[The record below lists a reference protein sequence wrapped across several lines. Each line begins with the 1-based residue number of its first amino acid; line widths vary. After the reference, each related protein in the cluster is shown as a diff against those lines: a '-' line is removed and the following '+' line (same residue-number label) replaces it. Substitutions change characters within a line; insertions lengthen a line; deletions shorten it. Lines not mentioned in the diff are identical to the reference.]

1 MSFALPF
8 LGPSPIFFDGQFS
21 DVNVMPYTVNL
32 DGTDYLVD
40 LSEYRH
46 NGIARFRE
54 GVINSGE
61 PNDQLY
67 DTQGAWWRYRI
78 SWHQG
83 ADQDVADLDETGVP
97 ARFNTSRGIDPWFK
111 YQACLLNDTEEVLA
125 VAADAI
131 FMVATGQHVYVSD
144 GTGVKRS
151 SDLSTWNSITG
162 LTGTV
167 TGMTT
172 DGTSVY
178 IATTSDI
185 YTVSPAGV
193 GATAT
198 TSATAPGSG
207 YDKIAFVSNRL
218 IAGAANVIYEIKTS
232 TIDAIYT
239 HFQPA
244 FRWTA
249 IFNVG
254 SRIYMGGFAG
264 NRSELYTTSSDDSGA
279 LILSAEAASFFSGEL
294 IRDALSYGGQVILAT
309 SEGVRFATLAGD
321 STLQYGPLLDDMGS
335 SSCIAAQGR
344 FVYFGWD
351 NFPGAGCGVGRLALD
366 EFVNTLQPA
375 YATDVFTEAVDDDV
389 VAVARFA
396 GRTLFAVSGEGVY
409 ATDLDA
415 YVTEG
420 YLDSGD
426 ITFGTVEDKSL
437 STLRARFAQLDAGE
451 SVRVEITDQLDAAIG
466 SKTVSTLNAQELTLE
481 LQTQIVERARIRV
494 LLRGDG
500 TSTPCLRQWRLRAYP
515 IAPTTEEWLVPLIIR
530 SQVVVN
536 DSEGQV
542 LSMDPW
548 EETAHIRQLWEDSE
562 IVLYKEGDHAF
573 RVRID
578 NFQIGAIE
586 WRDGSDWMEV
596 NCTVRLLTA

>member
-32 DGTDYLVD
+32 AGVDYVVNLE
-40 LSEYRH
+40 EYRH

-67 DTQGAWWRYRI
+67 DTQGAWWRYRT

-83 ADQDVADLDETGVP
+83 TDQNVADLDETGVP
-97 ARFNTSRGIDPWFK
+97 ARFSASRGVDPWTK
-111 YQACLLNDTEEVLA
+111 YQACLLNATEEVLA
-125 VAADAI
+125 VTATDI
-131 FMVATGQHVYVSD
+131 WMIATGDHVYVSD

-151 SDLSTWNSITG
+151 ADLSTWSSVTG
-162 LTGTV
+162 LAGTV

-178 IATTSDI
+178 IATTSNI
-185 YTVSPAGV
+185 YTVSPAGL

-198 TSATAPGSG
+198 TSATAPGGG
-207 YDKIAFVSNRL
+207 YDKVAFVSNRL
-218 IAGAANVIYEIKTS
+218 IAGAANVIYEVKTA

-254 SRIYMGGFAG
+254 SRIYMGGYAG
-264 NRSELYTTSSDDSGA
+264 NRSELYTTSSDDTGA

-309 SEGVRFATLAGD
+309 SEGVRFATLASDG
-321 STLQYGPLLDDMGS
+321 TLQYGPLLDDMGS
-335 SSCIAAQGR
+335 SQCLAAQGR

-351 NFPGAGCGVGRLALD
+351 DFPGTGCGVGRLALD

-375 YATDVFTEAVDDDV
+375 YATDVYTEADDAAIT
-389 VAVARFA
+389 AVARF
-396 GRTLFAVSGEGVY
+396 GGKTLFAVSGAAVY
-409 ATDLDA
+409 ATDLDV

-420 YLDSGD
+420 YIDSGD

-437 STLRARFAQLDAGE
+437 STFRARFSDLDVGE
-451 SVRVEITDQLDAAIG
+451 SVRVEITDQFDTAVG
-466 SKTVSTLNAQELTLE
+466 SKTVSTLNANELTLE
-481 LQTQIVERARIRV
+481 LQTQVLERARVRV
-494 LLRGDG
+494 LLRSDG
-500 TSTPCLRQWRLRAYP
+500 TSTPCFRQWRLRAYP
-515 IAPTTEEWLVPLIIR
+515 IAPTTEEWLVPLVIR
-530 SQVVVN
+530 SRTVVN
-536 DSEGQV
+536 DSEGQIQ
-542 LSMDPW
+542 SQDPW
-548 EETAHIRQLWEDSE
+548 IETARLRQLWEDST
-562 IVLYKEGDHAF
+562 IVLYKEGDHAH

-578 NFQIGAIE
+578 NFQIGAVE

-596 NCTVRLLTA
+596 DCTVRLLSA

>member
-1 MSFALPF
+1 MSFAPTF
-8 LGPSPIFFDGQFS
+8 LGPSPTFFDGQFS
-21 DVNVMPYTVNL
+21 DVAVMPYTVNL
-32 DGTDYLVD
+32 DGTDYLMD

-97 ARFNTSRGIDPWFK
+97 ARFNASRGVDVWEK
-111 YQACLLNDTEEVLA
+111 YKACLLNTTQEVLA
-125 VAADAI
+125 VEAVAI
-131 FMVATGQHVYVSD
+131 FMAATGQHVYVSD
-144 GTGVKRS
+144 GPDVKRS
-151 SDLSTWNSITG
+151 SDLITWNTVTG
-162 LTGTV
+162 LAGTV

-178 IATTSDI
+178 IATTTNI
-185 YTVSPAGV
+185 YTVAPASV
-193 GATAT
+193 ASSLT
-198 TSATAPGSG
+198 TSAAAPGGG
-207 YDKIAFVSNRL
+207 YGKVAFVSNRL
-218 IAGAANVIYEIKTS
+218 IAGAANVIYEVKVA
-232 TIDAIYT
+232 TIDAVYT

-264 NRSELYTTSSDDSGA
+264 NRSELYTTSTTDVGV
-279 LILSAEAASFFSGEL
+279 LILAAEAASFFSGEL
-294 IRDALSYGGQVILAT
+294 INDALSYGGQVILAT
-309 SEGVRFATLAGD
+309 SEGVRFASLTGDGTL
-321 STLQYGPLLDDMGS
+321 TYGPLLDDMGS
-335 SSCIAAQGR
+335 SRCLAAQGR

-351 NFPGAGCGVGRLALD
+351 QFPGVGCGVGRLALD

-375 YATDVFTEAVDDDV
+375 YATDVFTELDDDDIM
-389 VAVARFA
+389 AVARFG
-396 GRTLFAVSGEGVY
+396 GRTLFAVSGAGVY
-409 ATDLDA
+409 ATDLAA

-420 YLDSGD
+420 YIDSGD

-437 STLRARFAQLDAGE
+437 STMRARFAKLGAGQ
-451 SVRVEITDQLDAAIG
+451 SVRVEISDEINAQVSA
-466 SKTVSTLNAQELTLE
+466 KTITTLNAEELTLE
-481 LQTQIVERARIRV
+481 LQTRVVERARVRV
-494 LLRGDG
+494 LLRGNG

-536 DSEGQV
+536 DSDGQA

-548 EETAHIRQLWEDSE
+548 VQTAHIRKLWEESR

-578 NFQIGAIE
+578 NFQIGAVE

>member
-1 MSFALPF
+1 MSFAPTF
-8 LGPSPIFFDGQFS
+8 FGPSSIFFDGQFS
-21 DVNVMPYTVNL
+21 DVAVMPYTVNL
-32 DGTDYLVD
+32 DGTDYLMD

-97 ARFNTSRGIDPWFK
+97 ARFNASRGVDVWEK
-111 YQACLLNDTEEVLA
+111 YQACLLNATEEVL
-125 VAADAI
+125 VVVADAI

-151 SDLSTWNSITG
+151 SDLITWNAVTG
-162 LTGTV
+162 LAGTV

-178 IATTSDI
+178 ISTTTNI
-185 YTVSPAGV
+185 YTVAPASLAV
-193 GATAT
+193 STT
-198 TSATAPGSG
+198 TSATAPGGG
-207 YDKIAFVSNRL
+207 YDKVAFVSNRL
-218 IAGAANVIYEIKTS
+218 IAGGANIIYEVKAA
-232 TIDAIYT
+232 TIDAVYT

-264 NRSELYTTSSDDSGA
+264 NRSELYTTSTTDVGA
-279 LILSAEAASFFSGEL
+279 LILAAEAASFFSGEL
-294 IRDALSYGGQVILAT
+294 INDALSYGGQVILAT
-309 SEGVRFATLAGD
+309 SEGVRFASLTGDGTL
-321 STLQYGPLLDDMGS
+321 SYGPLLDDMGS
-335 SSCIAAQGR
+335 SRCLAAQGR

-351 NFPGAGCGVGRLALD
+351 QFPGVGCGVGRLALD

-375 YATDVFTEAVDDDV
+375 YATDVFTELDDNDIM
-389 VAVARFA
+389 AVARFG
-396 GRTLFAVSGEGVY
+396 GRTLFAVSGAGVY
-409 ATDLDA
+409 ATNLA
-415 YVTEG
+415 TYVTEG
-420 YLDSGD
+420 YIDSGD

-437 STLRARFAQLDAGE
+437 STMRARFAKLDVGE
-451 SVRVEITDQLDAAIG
+451 SVRVEISDEINAAV
-466 SKTVSTLNAQELTLE
+466 SAKTVSTLNAEELTLE
-481 LQTQIVERARIRV
+481 LQTRIVERARVRV

-548 EETAHIRQLWEDSE
+548 VQTAHIRKLWEEST